1 MAENHGVL
9 KRFVTT
15 IIAVAIN
22 ITTQENSYVALV
34 ISFYQRNPGT
44 LVVDPESTM
53 STQNCAVDSPQRKRL
68 VLKMPAAEHF
78 RTIAADTPVV
88 VELLL
93 LELLVISIWAIA
105 VGMYSNNK
113 PFFFFLT
120 EIVFL
125 VAFIWNV
132 TQRSLSV
139 RPKERLL
146 ITPESSWSDGSD
158 PRPPLTTI
166 LIIIIIID
174 IIIIIN
180 HILCLTARE
189 VTTLTLMSVVMEKLA

>member
-1 MAENHGVL
+1 
-9 KRFVTT
+9 
-15 IIAVAIN
+15 
-22 ITTQENSYVALV
+22 
-34 ISFYQRNPGT
+34 
-44 LVVDPESTM
+44 
-53 STQNCAVDSPQRKRL
+53 
-68 VLKMPAAEHF
+68 
-78 RTIAADTPVV
+78 
-88 VELLL
+88 
-93 LELLVISIWAIA
+93 
-105 VGMYSNNK
+105 MYSNNK